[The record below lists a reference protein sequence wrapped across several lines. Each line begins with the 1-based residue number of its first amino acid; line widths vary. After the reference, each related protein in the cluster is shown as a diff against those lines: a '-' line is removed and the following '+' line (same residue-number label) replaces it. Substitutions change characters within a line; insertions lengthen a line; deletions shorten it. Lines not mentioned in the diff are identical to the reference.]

1 MIIITFFKKRKVF
14 MYLLYAYTFKA
25 HKENA
30 LPKIM
35 NGIILVDAFYDS
47 ELEYII
53 LRENAKMMKD
63 FKDYGFEFISKK
75 LIQIFGYGD

>member
-1 MIIITFFKKRKVF
+1 

-25 HKENA
+25 HKENC

-35 NGIILVDAFYDS
+35 NGIICVDAFYDS

-53 LRENAKMMKD
+53 LRENAKMMKN
-63 FKDYGFEFISKK
+63 FKEYSFEFVSKE
-75 LIQIFGYGD
+75 LIQIFGYGG